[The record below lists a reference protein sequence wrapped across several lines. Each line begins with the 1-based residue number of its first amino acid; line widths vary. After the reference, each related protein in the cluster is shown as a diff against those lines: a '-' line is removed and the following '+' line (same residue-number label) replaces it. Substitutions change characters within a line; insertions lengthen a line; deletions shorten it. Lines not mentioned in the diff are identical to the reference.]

1 MVYFFLFT
9 VVALSWSTYSPS
21 WHVSVALTVLLGL
34 VGYLMFHRRTTLE
47 AHFPLASVP
56 LTSGAFLNAPSRT
69 QPGGR
74 GSRAASQPPS
84 RGEGSS
90 GSPNQYRQPPAEPA
104 ATGGYSRLP

>member
-47 AHFPLASVP
+47 AHFQLRDGAAQRVGVARASEADEDVQHVAQ
-56 LTSGAFLNAPSRT
+56 LF
-69 QPGGR
+69 
-74 GSRAASQPPS
+74 
-84 RGEGSS
+84 
-90 GSPNQYRQPPAEPA
+90 A
-104 ATGGYSRLP
+104 ATGEG